1 MNYQLE
7 INDGKFNVY
16 STNIGMNV
24 MEDALFDEVRVALAT
39 EMEYDVKMK
48 IVKLLMTFPH
58 GFEMKNGDMFVR
70 EDAVEA
76 YEAWNHLVRQQIGF
90 LDRYYA
96 LIDEKI
102 TDLLTNNHYQY

>member
-7 INDGKFNVY
+7 IKDGRFNVY
-16 STNIGMNV
+16 SANIGMNV
-24 MEDALFDEVRVALAT
+24 IEDALFDEVRIALAT

-76 YEAWNHLVRQQIGF
+76 YESWRHEVQQRIGF
-90 LDRYYA
+90 LDEYYE

-102 TDLLTNNHYQY
+102 TDLLT